1 MDEEK
6 KNSDFLDDQRTPST
20 DEILT
25 DAHERAKLYNELHSR
40 NGKPSTSDDNY
51 VLELVK

>member
-6 KNSDFLDDQRTPST
+6 QNSDSLGDQRTLSI
-20 DEILT
+20 DEILA
-25 DAHERAKLYNELHSR
+25 DAYERAKLYNELHSC